1 MIALTSGEPLVEV
14 TRGGIVE
21 SLHTG
26 HVVVI
31 VADGIVLAEQ
41 GQPRQPVFARSA
53 LKPVQAVGLL
63 RSGVEL
69 SASELALAAS
79 SHSGSNQHL
88 NLIQAEL
95 TAAGLT
101 EQDLEC
107 PPALPLGPA
116 EQRDYLAAGRTE
128 RRLAMNCSGQHTAM
142 LRACLHNNWP
152 VSGYLDPAHPLQQL
166 LAATASELADEPISA
181 IGVDGCG
188 APTFAISLIGLARAF
203 SRIGRARHQGADA
216 QSPAEHRVATA
227 MREFP
232 QLVGGTGRRNTVLM
246 STVAGAIVKDGAE
259 GVYAAAL
266 PDGGALA
273 LKIDDGSSRAADVAI
288 VAALR
293 RLGVPDASLAELE
306 RIPVFTGARE
316 VGEIRAV
323 RL

>member
-1 MIALTSGEPLVEV
+1 MIALKTGAPLVEV
-14 TRGGIVE
+14 IRSGVVE

-26 HVVVI
+26 HVI
-31 VADGIVLAEQ
+31 ALDANGAVLAEH

-53 LKPVQAVGLL
+53 LKPLQAVGLIG
-63 RSGVEL
+63 SGAEF
-69 SASELALAAS
+69 SASELALATS
-79 SHSGSNQHL
+79 SHSGSDQHL

-95 TAAGLT
+95 TSAGLT

-107 PPALPLGPA
+107 PSALPLGPA
-116 EQRDYLAAGRTE
+116 EQREYLAAGRTE

-142 LRACLHNNWP
+142 LRACLQNNWP

-166 LAATASELADEPISA
+166 LAATVSELADEPIA
-181 IGVDGCG
+181 ATGVDGCG
-188 APTFAISLIGLARAF
+188 APTFAISLIGLAGAF
-203 SRIGRARHQGADA
+203 SRLGRNQGAGGP
-216 QSPAEHRVATA
+216 SPAEHRVASA

-246 STVAGAIVKDGAE
+246 STVTGSIVKDGAE

-266 PDGGALA
+266 PDGGAVA

-293 RLGVPDASLAELE
+293 RLGVPDAPLADME
-306 RIPVFTGARE
+306 RTPILGGARE